1 MASLSHARRQWRGL
15 LIRNVRQQSTAA
27 DGLRVRTAVFSELA
41 SQALPAD
48 SNPCPARAGDCGFV
62 VKCLFRTGNRCRG
75 AVLTALK
82 FHIRC
87 GGQILTPS
95 KMPIRCGCPAWTA
108 LRMSIRCGGQISTAS
123 KMPCGSG
130 STVRRASRKSFR
142 SVHTLRLGHDPSPGS
157 VWLRWSFWVRDRQKK
172 QPRSHE
178 RGHFERLNPLNGWLR
193 PAPVRAFLPRRGS
206 PGAGGCA
213 WDNAACAGSKEYE
226 RNEWEVLPGWK
237 NGVEVDR
244 DAAGAAVNAGDPWTA
259 VVFVLSSSA
268 NVVEAPMT
276 ASARSTVWRT

>member
-1 MASLSHARRQWRGL
+1 MNW
-15 LIRNVRQQSTAA
+15 
-27 DGLRVRTAVFSELA
+27 
-41 SQALPAD
+41 LPK
-48 SNPCPARAGDCGFV
+48 PYRPIPILVLPGAGDCGFV
-62 VKCLFRTGNRCRG
+62 VKCSFRTGNRCRG

-142 SVHTLRLGHDPSPGS
+142 SVHTLRLGHDPGLAGTVAPFGFAGA
-157 VWLRWSFWVRDRQKK
+157 FWVRDRQSS
-172 QPRSHE
+172 RAHE

-213 WDNAACAGSKEYE
+213 WITQLAQEARNTSGMSGRCFQAGK
-226 RNEWEVLPGWK
+226 
-237 NGVEVDR
+237 
-244 DAAGAAVNAGDPWTA
+244 
-259 VVFVLSSSA
+259 
-268 NVVEAPMT
+268 
-276 ASARSTVWRT
+276 RS